1 MNDTYIREMVRK
13 IIATT
18 GVSVTQEV
26 FLHDAL
32 TSYWQDY
39 AVGTIGLGII
49 EEIAQGEHP
58 MSLTEARK
66 ILHNLEENG
75 DITYDGAVAAVDDWA
90 ASFNWEN
97 PEEPIPYDEFNWKT
111 CNWQIIADV
120 GFQQIGI
127 DAIPYTQALGCVI
140 RRAAQFAASRTDLDV
155 KRWLVVVSETEKTV
169 FDSSKNWHAGFGTP
183 RFGEDEDANRER

>member
-13 IIATT
+13 IITT
-18 GVSVTQEV
+18 TSVSVTQEG

-39 AVGTIGLGII
+39 AVGTIGLEII

-58 MSLTEARK
+58 MSLAEARE
-66 ILHNLEENG
+66 ILYQLEENG
-75 DITYDGAVAAVDDWA
+75 DITYDGALAAVDDWA
-90 ASFNWEN
+90 ASFNWED
-97 PEEPIPYDEFNWKT
+97 PEEPIPYAEFSMKT

-127 DAIPYTQALGCVI
+127 DTIPYTQALGCVI
-140 RRAAQFAASRTDLDV
+140 RSAAQFAASRSDLDV

-183 RFGEDEDANRER
+183 RFDEDQEVSHER